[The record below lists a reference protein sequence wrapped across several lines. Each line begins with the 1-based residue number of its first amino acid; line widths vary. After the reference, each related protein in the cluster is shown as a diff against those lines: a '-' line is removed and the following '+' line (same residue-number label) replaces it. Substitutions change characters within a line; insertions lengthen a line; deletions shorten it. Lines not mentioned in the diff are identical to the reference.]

1 MPQRHCQTTY
11 RESHAIA
18 SNAHAKPY
26 MEARMRGQLLPPYG
40 SLAQGPA
47 YLTEPRA
54 DKYLAT
60 CFVKTLTANLLRNM
74 QSYLASNT
82 WRAKQMPT
90 MRDGPP

>member
-1 MPQRHCQTTY
+1 
-11 RESHAIA
+11 
-18 SNAHAKPY
+18 
-26 MEARMRGQLLPPYG
+26 MRGQLLPPYG

-60 CFVKTLTANLLRNM
+60 CFVKTLTANLLRNTR
-74 QSYLASNT
+74 SYLTRNT
-82 WRAKQMPT
+82 LRAKQKQT

>member
-1 MPQRHCQTTY
+1 
-11 RESHAIA
+11 
-18 SNAHAKPY
+18 

-54 DKYLAT
+54 DKYLVT
-60 CFVKTLTANLLRNM
+60 SFVKTLTANLLHNM
-74 QSYLASNT
+74 WSSLMSNAL
-82 WRAKQMPT
+82 RAKQMQR